1 VKDVFIYDAIRSAR
15 ARAKTEG
22 GLHELTPSALLKHL
36 YHALEAR
43 NTLDTIQISEVILGC
58 VTQNG
63 EQAANIAKTSALYAG
78 WPSSVAGLTVHRFCS
93 SSIDAIALAGLKVAS
108 GQAQAMVA
116 GGVEMMSR
124 VPMLSDNA
132 RVFSDPEFA
141 LQHQMLL
148 MGSGA
153 DLIATRIGATREAC
167 DAIALESQRRA
178 ARAQREGRFTSIVP
192 ISTSR
197 GVVATDECVRA
208 DITSAQLAR
217 LSPAFAALGAAGADK
232 VQLAAYPELGEIQH
246 VHTAGNSP
254 AMCDAA
260 ALVLLGDAA
269 FGQQSGLT
277 PKARLVATTTACAE
291 PLEVVSGCVAVTE
304 KLLRDNRL
312 SAHQVDLFEIHEA
325 FAATVIKTKETL
337 EIENDRLNVNGG
349 VISLGHPMGA
359 TGAIMTGTLIDELV
373 RQQLARG
380 IVAASGA
387 AGSGSALLI
396 ERC

>member
-1 VKDVFIYDAIRSAR
+1 LCAAGNGPGGGLPNSQGGESHHLQRRRQHHNLRQLCGGRGFVKDVFIYDAIRSAR

-43 NTLDTIQISEVILGC
+43 NTLDTTQISEVILGC

-132 RVFSDPEFA
+132 RVFSDPAFA

-153 DLIATRIGATREAC
+153 DLIAT
-167 DAIALESQRRA
+167 
-178 ARAQREGRFTSIVP
+178 
-192 ISTSR
+192 
-197 GVVATDECVRA
+197 
-208 DITSAQLAR
+208 
-217 LSPAFAALGAAGADK
+217 
-232 VQLAAYPELGEIQH
+232 
-246 VHTAGNSP
+246 
-254 AMCDAA
+254 
-260 ALVLLGDAA
+260 
-269 FGQQSGLT
+269 
-277 PKARLVATTTACAE
+277 
-291 PLEVVSGCVAVTE
+291 
-304 KLLRDNRL
+304 
-312 SAHQVDLFEIHEA
+312 
-325 FAATVIKTKETL
+325 
-337 EIENDRLNVNGG
+337 
-349 VISLGHPMGA
+349 
-359 TGAIMTGTLIDELV
+359 
-373 RQQLARG
+373 
-380 IVAASGA
+380 
-387 AGSGSALLI
+387 
-396 ERC
+396 

>member
-43 NTLDTIQISEVILGC
+43 NTLDTTQISEVILGC

-132 RVFSDPEFA
+132 RVFSDPAFA

-167 DAIALESQRRA
+167 DAVALQSQQRA

-349 VISLGHPMGA
+349 VIALGHPMGA

>member
-1 VKDVFIYDAIRSAR
+1 MKDVFIYDAIRSAR
-15 ARAKTEG
+15 ARAKPEG

-277 PKARLVATTTACAE
+277 PKARLVATTTACA
-291 PLEVVSGCVAVTE
+291 
-304 KLLRDNRL
+304 
-312 SAHQVDLFEIHEA
+312 
-325 FAATVIKTKETL
+325 
-337 EIENDRLNVNGG
+337 
-349 VISLGHPMGA
+349 
-359 TGAIMTGTLIDELV
+359 
-373 RQQLARG
+373 
-380 IVAASGA
+380 
-387 AGSGSALLI
+387 
-396 ERC
+396 